1 MKISKSLQ
9 KKVNANK
16 ISAFDWNRI
25 FLRNK
30 NRIGLDI
37 IGYFKPGTLSEVMG
51 MDLIYLSEILY
62 YRMRQAE
69 SGRWNIDF
77 VWELFCEIKPFTNRL
92 VATDIVRAIALWSGH
107 EWFGDKI
114 CRDVIYD
121 KRCLKRFVL
130 NERRV

>member
-1 MKISKSLQ
+1 MK
-9 KKVNANK
+9 
-16 ISAFDWNRI
+16 AFKPYPWEWGKI

-30 NRIGLDI
+30 NKISRDI
-37 IGYFKPGTLSEVMG
+37 IDYFKSGTLAKIRYAE
-51 MDLIYLSEILY
+51 LRNLSETLY

-77 VWELFCEIKPFTNRL
+77 AWELFCEIKPSTDRL
-92 VATDIVRAIALWSGH
+92 TATDIVRAVALWSGH

>member
-1 MKISKSLQ
+1 MKISKSLR
-9 KKVNANK
+9 KKINADR
-16 ISAFDWNRI
+16 ISVFDWNRI

-30 NRIGLDI
+30 NRIGLNI
-37 IGYFKPGTLSEVMG
+37 IGYFKNGTLSAVMG
-51 MDLIYLSEILY
+51 DLFYLSETLY

-69 SGRWNIDF
+69 AGRWNIDF
-77 VWELFCEIKPFTNRL
+77 AWELFCEIKPFTNIV

-114 CRDVIYD
+114 CRDVIYN
-121 KRCLKRFVL
+121 KRCLKKFVL